1 MNNNI
6 NNEYKYQKLDK
17 KAPQKETLNLYNEI
31 KQFVKKQQTQEER
44 RINTQL
50 RDKIKLPYKMYK
62 AIKVKVKKKYENEKI
77 INLNHGIIG
86 QTGLKDKKLM
96 TKFVERKI
104 DKEDEYKNNFKLKF
118 SRGKNKSKFKDGVMN
133 VNNNFIKSIKN
144 TGINT
149 NDNNKKKYKFAKGKK
164 K

>member
-62 AIKVKVKKKYENEKI
+62 AIKVKVKKNMKM
-77 INLNHGIIG
+77 
-86 QTGLKDKKLM
+86 KKL
-96 TKFVERKI
+96 
-104 DKEDEYKNNFKLKF
+104 
-118 SRGKNKSKFKDGVMN
+118 
-133 VNNNFIKSIKN
+133 
-144 TGINT
+144 
-149 NDNNKKKYKFAKGKK
+149 
-164 K
+164 